1 MKRTGNLLQYITAY
15 PNIRLAWLKTLRGK
29 RNSPSAVRFARYLD
43 VNLNQVQ
50 ARLNSL
56 DPGWGNYR
64 KFQIYDPKQRTI
76 SAAPIAE
83 RVMHHAIMN
92 ILAPVLERPL
102 VYHSYACRHKKGTHA
117 AVQQAFH
124 WSKSAGWFLKLDV
137 RRYFDS
143 IDHTV
148 LYQQLQHIIKDRSV
162 LYLLYTLIKSY
173 STDVGKG
180 LPIGNL
186 TSQFFANLYLSG
198 MDHYIL
204 EQCRPRSYIRYM
216 DDFVLWASNKEELQT
231 DLHRITSYCQRHLDL
246 QLKPPVLA
254 PVKDGLPFLGFLI
267 RPQGIYLTRKSKRR
281 MKKRARSITAALANE
296 HIDQE
301 TAAMRAQ
308 SVHAAVKLARS
319 RQFRVQLWHGSS
331 YGHESRQTRRQL
343 EQQCV

>member
-1 MKRTGNLLQYITAY
+1 MKRTGNLLQYITVY

-43 VNLNQVQ
+43 MNLNQVQ

-92 ILAPVLERPL
+92 VLEPVLERPL
-102 VYHSYACRHKKGTHA
+102 IYHSYACRQKKGTHA
-117 AVQQAFH
+117 AVMQAFQ

-143 IDHTV
+143 IDHHV
-148 LYQQLQHIIKDRSV
+148 LYQQLHHIIKDPSV
-162 LYLLYTLIKSY
+162 LQILYTLIQSY
-173 STDVGKG
+173 STAPGKG

-204 EQCRPRSYIRYM
+204 ERCRPRAYMRYM
-216 DDFVLWASNKEELQT
+216 DDFVLWAGRKQELT
-231 DLHRITSYCQRHLDL
+231 ATLDHITLYCQERLAL

-254 PVKDGLPFLGFLI
+254 PVQDGLPFLGFLI
-267 RPQGIYLTRKSKRR
+267 RPHGIYLSQKSKRR
-281 MKKRARSITAALANE
+281 MKKRARSIKAALAGGD
-296 HIDQE
+296 IDQE
-301 TAAMRAQ
+301 TAGMRAQ
-308 SVHAAVKLARS
+308 SVNAAVKLARS
-319 RQFRVQLWHGSS
+319 HRFRIQLWHGSS
-331 YGHESRQTRRQL
+331 YGL
-343 EQQCV
+343 